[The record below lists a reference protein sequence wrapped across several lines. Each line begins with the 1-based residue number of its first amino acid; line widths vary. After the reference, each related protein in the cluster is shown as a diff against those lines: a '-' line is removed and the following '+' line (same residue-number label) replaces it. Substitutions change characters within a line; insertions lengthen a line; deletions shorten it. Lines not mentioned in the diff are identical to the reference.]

1 MSVTHLGRAPMAFGE
16 RVIGG
21 YAAKR
26 SVADKGWRGSNGGLI
41 ELDIDGELVT
51 LEIDRMKGPK
61 VYNGNGSYSFLCESG
76 TPWLNTS
83 SGDQKLMA
91 YKAARM
97 NAAMKEVILEQRAIE
112 KAKAISNEE
121 RIAARCKRELSRTPL
136 KWEPITFDTV
146 QNNHNKVAKGIFFG
160 IEFPWSESTL
170 LDMGPAWLTRA
181 FHAAGTMDKDNEVTE
196 IKIEK
201 ERITAGNNAGKF
213 LFEVRYKWATPDL
226 HTKLFAKIPFPLAG
240 ATQSDRLSSS
250 VNKQPMDFFEI
261 NTYRIFEDSLPCKTP
276 KFYYGDVSNTS
287 SNFILITECIAFAGK
302 PPLTAFKIEGPYV
315 KCKDYDLG
323 GTDKEHYLKLM
334 KVHASIAA
342 AHKTGKMGDEQT
354 VSSHAMIRPSD
365 PMLYGMRPDAC
376 SGQPPQSISN
386 VLKVAIRF
394 CADTAKQLYPEY
406 VTSQDFQKKLFRTMM
421 TANAYAAEIAYW
433 KHSDPDYVSLGHQNL
448 NMDNAY
454 FWRDSHGHLDCGVFD
469 WGGFGSSSLSHR
481 IYWCLNCSE
490 FDVTAASLD
499 EYLEVFAQELESQ
512 GGPRLS
518 ISVLKMGVIITALEN
533 MQFMAASVPNSLRQ
547 CPKKE
552 FATIRDRHDP
562 RIADDV
568 GGKSTLR
575 TTLHCLLNG
584 LRVLQEM
591 HADKVLESWIQDVY
605 VGSFKQTAKTDDMIF
620 AQESL

>member
-1 MSVTHLGRAPMAFGE
+1 MAFGE
-16 RVIGG
+16 RVVGG
-21 YAAKR
+21 YTTKK
-26 SVADKGWRGSNGGLI
+26 SVVDQGWRGSNGGLI
-41 ELDIDGELVT
+41 ELDVDGELVT
-51 LEIDRMKGPK
+51 LEVDRIKGPK
-61 VYNGNGSYSFLCESG
+61 VYNGDGSYNFLCEKG
-76 TPWLNTS
+76 TPWLRTS

-97 NAAMKEVILEQRAIE
+97 NTAIKEVILEQRAIE
-112 KAKAISNEE
+112 KAKNITHEE
-121 RIAARCKRELSRTPL
+121 RIAARCQLELQRTPL
-136 KWEPITFDTV
+136 QWQPISFDTV
-146 QNNHNKVAKGIFFG
+146 QSNHNRVSKGVFYG
-160 IEFPWSESTL
+160 IEFPWSEATL
-170 LDMGPAWLTRA
+170 QEMGPAWLTRA

-201 ERITAGNNAGKF
+201 QKITAGNNAGKF
-213 LFEVRYKWATPDL
+213 LFEVKYKWKTPDL
-226 HTKLFAKIPFPLAG
+226 HTKLFAKIPFPLTG

-276 KFYYGDVSNTS
+276 KFYFGDVSNTT
-287 SNFILITECIAFAGK
+287 SNYILITECIAFAGM
-302 PPLTAFKIEGPYV
+302 PPLKALQIEGPYV
-315 KCKDYDLG
+315 KCKDFELG

-342 AHKTGKMGDEQT
+342 AHKTGRMGDDET
-354 VSSHAMIRPSD
+354 VSLHALVRPSD
-365 PMLYGMRPDAC
+365 PSVYGMKPDDC
-376 SGQPPQSISN
+376 SGQPPQGIATG
-386 VLKVAIRF
+386 LKVAISF
-394 CADTAKQLYPEY
+394 FADTAKHLYPEY
-406 VTSQDFQKKLFRTMM
+406 VTSQDFQNKFFRTMM
-421 TANAYAAEIAYW
+421 TGNAYAAEITYW

-454 FWRDSHGHLDCGVFD
+454 FWRDSDGHLDCGVFD
-469 WGGFGSSSLSHR
+469 WGGFGASSLAHR

-490 FDVTAASLD
+490 YDQTAANLD
-499 EYLEVFAQELESQ
+499 EYLEVLTQELASQ

-518 ISVLKMGVIITALEN
+518 VSVLRMGVILTALEN
-533 MQFMAASVPNSLRQ
+533 MQFMVASVPNSLRQ

-584 LRVLQEM
+584 IRVLEEL
-591 HADKVLESWIQDVY
+591 HADEVLESWIQDVY
-605 VGSFKQTAKTDDMIF
+605 VGSFKQTAKTEEMIF
-620 AQESL
+620 AGESL